1 MRSKI
6 WPPGLCLL
14 MTICILMAGCGESSG
29 GADASLGESAKSSK
43 TETAAQTKGSRD
55 NTPVVLVPEA
65 SGEETESNDI
75 SVIDSSNSSEGYV
88 MVQYTGDNAKVKL
101 QICGPDGITYTYD
114 LKTDD
119 FEAFPL
125 SAGSGTYSITVYEN
139 ISDDQYSTCLATD
152 IDADITN
159 EFGPYLYPNK
169 YCYFTAD
176 SAAVAKGSELAESAD
191 TDLDVV
197 SNVYNYVIDNIK
209 YDYELAE
216 NLGSGYIPSPD
227 DTLASGKGICLD
239 FASLMV
245 CMLRS
250 QNIPCQ
256 LEVGYAG
263 EAYHAWISVYTED
276 TGWINGMIEFKGD
289 EWELMDPTFAAT
301 SNGNDEEL
309 KKFIGDGSN
318 YVVKYIY

>member
-1 MRSKI
+1 MRKKI

-14 MTICILMAGCGESSG
+14 MTICILMAGCGDSSG
-29 GADASLGESAKSSK
+29 GGSSSNESSSQP
-43 TETAAQTKGSRD
+43 AAVDTSHKGSRD

-88 MVQYTGDNAKVKL
+88 MVRYTGDNAKVKL
-101 QICGPDGITYTYD
+101 QISGPDGITYTYD
-114 LKTDD
+114 LKTSDY
-119 FEAFPL
+119 EAFPL
-125 SAGSGTYSITVYEN
+125 SAGSGAYSITVYEN
-139 ISDDQYSTCLATD
+139 ISDDQYSTCLATS

-169 YCYFTAD
+169 YCNFTAD
-176 SAAVAKGSELAESAD
+176 SSAVAKGSELATSAD
-191 TDLDVV
+191 ADLDVV
-197 SNVYNYVIDNIK
+197 SSVYNYVIDNIK

-227 DTLASGKGICLD
+227 DTLSSGKGICLD
-239 FASLMV
+239 YASLMV

-301 SNGNDEEL
+301 SNGNDAEL